1 MSRRCTGG
9 VHHVDLLDDL
19 SGVQQ
24 QPGRGFWKSW
34 EFFLLQTGEP
44 NGQLVCRYVMAR
56 RSRAGAYV
64 EGGDRLVNHT
74 YTKEVKTQKKNRQNT
89 NLVRF

>member
-1 MSRRCTGG
+1 MSHRCTGG

-19 SGVQQ
+19 SEVQQ
-24 QPGRGFWKSW
+24 QPGRDFWKSW
-34 EFFLLQTGEP
+34 DFLLQTGEL
-44 NGQLVCRYVMAR
+44 NGQLVFRYVMAQ

-74 YTKEVKTQKKNRQNT
+74 YTKEVKTQKKN
-89 NLVRF
+89 